1 LGLRDSL
8 ITLALLGAAAAAT
21 MTTVAAQEAALTYT
35 DAQAARGKTTYDQ
48 LCFTC
53 HGPNLDDGAL
63 GPPLKGPAFIQKY
76 GGKTADLLWLV
87 ASTTMP
93 SSAPGSLDR
102 QTYADLLAYVL
113 RSNDIVAGD
122 VELPP
127 NPTQLGKMLIPAGG
141 FSFMAFSPYIAKPA
155 VDKLDPFARYTPVTE
170 ALLTNPPP
178 ADWLAWRRTYDAHG
192 FSPLTQ
198 ITPRNAAQLRVAWT
212 WSLPPGSNESVPLE
226 HDGIVFTFAFGDKLQ
241 ALDARTGDL
250 LWQYSHSLAQ
260 GAAPNHKRGI
270 ALYGDNVYMGTSDAH
285 VIAVNAKTGK
295 LVWDTEIA
303 DFRRRESVSAGPLIA
318 RGVVMIGTTG
328 TGVGA
333 ALGGP
338 QVVGLNADSGA
349 VEWHVHTIAQPGT
362 PGGESWNGV
371 PVEKRSGASVWNT
384 GSYDPALGLAYF
396 GTGNTYDT
404 GPLLPA
410 IDAPGVT
417 NSALYTD
424 STLAIDP
431 DSGALR
437 WAFQHFPNDQ
447 WDLDYAFERQ
457 LIRLPVFGAQRTVAV
472 TAGKLGIYEGV
483 DAETGEFVF
492 AFDVGLQ
499 NIVTAIDPETGAKT
513 INQELIPKRDG
524 KVRLVCPHGAGV
536 KSFLPASYN
545 AATQILIAPLA
556 EACMDVFPIP
566 GGGEQRGALSS
577 GVNWGIRPVPGG
589 DGKIGRLE
597 AIDLGKRKP
606 VWTVRQRAPQ
616 TSGVLATAGGVVF
629 AASFDRYFR
638 AYNTADG
645 AKLWEQRLNDVSS
658 SSPITFSLDGKQ
670 YVAIVTGQGG
680 FHAGSFAPLVPD
692 LKSPPDRGAAVWVF
706 ALGN

>member
-155 VDKLDPFARYTPVTE
+155 VDKPDPFARYTPVTE

-295 LVWDTEIA
+295 VVWDTEIA
-303 DFRRRESVSAGPLIA
+303 DFTRRESVSAGPLIA

-597 AIDLGKRKP
+597 AIDLGKRKA

>member
-1 LGLRDSL
+1 
-8 ITLALLGAAAAAT
+8 
-21 MTTVAAQEAALTYT
+21 
-35 DAQAARGKTTYDQ
+35 
-48 LCFTC
+48 
-53 HGPNLDDGAL
+53 
-63 GPPLKGPAFIQKY
+63 
-76 GGKTADLLWLV
+76 
-87 ASTTMP
+87 
-93 SSAPGSLDR
+93 
-102 QTYADLLAYVL
+102 
-113 RSNDIVAGD
+113 
-122 VELPP
+122 
-127 NPTQLGKMLIPAGG
+127 
-141 FSFMAFSPYIAKPA
+141 
-155 VDKLDPFARYTPVTE
+155 
-170 ALLTNPPP
+170 
-178 ADWLAWRRTYDAHG
+178 
-192 FSPLTQ
+192 
-198 ITPRNAAQLRVAWT
+198 
-212 WSLPPGSNESVPLE
+212 
-226 HDGIVFTFAFGDKLQ
+226 
-241 ALDARTGDL
+241 
-250 LWQYSHSLAQ
+250 
-260 GAAPNHKRGI
+260 
-270 ALYGDNVYMGTSDAH
+270 
-285 VIAVNAKTGK
+285 
-295 LVWDTEIA
+295 
-303 DFRRRESVSAGPLIA
+303 
-318 RGVVMIGTTG
+318 MIGTTG

-338 QVVGLNADSGA
+338 QVVGLDADTGA
-349 VEWHVHTIAQPGT
+349 VEWRVHTIAQPGT

-431 DSGALR
+431 DSGELK

-483 DAETGEFVF
+483 DAETGDFVF

-499 NIVTAIDPETGAKT
+499 NIVTSIDPETGAKT

-597 AIDLGKRKP
+597 AIDLGNASRCGPFASARRKP
-606 VWTVRQRAPQ
+606 PACSRPR
-616 TSGVLATAGGVVF
+616 
-629 AASFDRYFR
+629 AASCSRRRSIGTFARTTR
-638 AYNTADG
+638 PTA
-645 AKLWEQRLNDVSS
+645 RSS
-658 SSPITFSLDGKQ
+658 
-670 YVAIVTGQGG
+670 
-680 FHAGSFAPLVPD
+680 GSNA
-692 LKSPPDRGAAVWVF
+692 
-706 ALGN
+706 